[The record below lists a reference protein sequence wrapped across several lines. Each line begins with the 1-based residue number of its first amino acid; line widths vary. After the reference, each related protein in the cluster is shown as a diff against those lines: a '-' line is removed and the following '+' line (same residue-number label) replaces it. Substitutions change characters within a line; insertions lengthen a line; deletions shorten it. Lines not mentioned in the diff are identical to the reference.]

1 MTAGTPT
8 RVTRGDQIPATP
20 PSKAKIVGIPTMEV
34 NTIQNTYYNIK
45 PITIRLSWHVP
56 FSVYLKF
63 IFIKLVFYY
72 HKCTILKSDS
82 KSLLLE

>member
-34 NTIQNTYYNIK
+34 NTMQNTYYNIK
-45 PITIRLSWHVP
+45 PSPVICI
-56 FSVYLKF
+56 YLKF
-63 IFIKLVFYY
+63 IFIRIFSIIMNV
-72 HKCTILKSDS
+72 LKSD
-82 KSLLLE
+82 

>member
-34 NTIQNTYYNIK
+34 NTVQNTFYNIK
-45 PITIRLSWHVP
+45 PNSIIMMLLQHL
-56 FSVYLKF
+56 LKIHF
-63 IFIKLVFYY
+63 HKNIFYY
-72 HKCTILKSDS
+72 CECTEI
-82 KSLLLE
+82 

>member
-34 NTIQNTYYNIK
+34 NIMQNTYHNIQRRPVIKRLLKISFHKNIFYN
-45 PITIRLSWHVP
+45 
-56 FSVYLKF
+56 
-63 IFIKLVFYY
+63 YY
-72 HKCTILKSDS
+72 KCTILKSD
-82 KSLLLE
+82 

>member
-34 NTIQNTYYNIK
+34 NTMQNTYYNIK
-45 PITIRLSWHVP
+45 PSH
-56 FSVYLKF
+56 SV
-63 IFIKLVFYY
+63 IMM
-72 HKCTILKSDS
+72 
-82 KSLLLE
+82 LLLHLLKIHFHKNIFNYYECTEI

>member
-1 MTAGTPT
+1 MLKHMTAGTPT

-45 PITIRLSWHVP
+45 PSPLISRLGYHGM
-56 FSVYLKF
+56 FHSVF
-63 IFIKLVFYY
+63 
-72 HKCTILKSDS
+72 T
-82 KSLLLE
+82 

>member
-34 NTIQNTYYNIK
+34 NTMQNTCHNIK
-45 PITIRLSWHVP
+45 RRPLFINFDFAILNDLQLGYHHAP
-56 FSVYLKF
+56 SVF
-63 IFIKLVFYY
+63 
-72 HKCTILKSDS
+72 T
-82 KSLLLE
+82 

>member
-34 NTIQNTYYNIK
+34 NIMQNTYHNIQRRQAF
-45 PITIRLSWHVP
+45 T
-56 FSVYLKF
+56 
-63 IFIKLVFYY
+63 
-72 HKCTILKSDS
+72 
-82 KSLLLE
+82 

>member
-34 NTIQNTYYNIK
+34 NTMQNTYHNIK
-45 PITIRLSWHVP
+45 PRPLILNFDFAIIRLS
-56 FSVYLKF
+56 
-63 IFIKLVFYY
+63 
-72 HKCTILKSDS
+72 
-82 KSLLLE
+82 

>member
-1 MTAGTPT
+1 MLKHMTAGTPT

-45 PITIRLSWHVP
+45 PIDDHDIKIRFFDISPRL
-56 FSVYLKF
+56 
-63 IFIKLVFYY
+63 
-72 HKCTILKSDS
+72 
-82 KSLLLE
+82 

>member
-34 NTIQNTYYNIK
+34 NTMQNTYYNIK
-45 PITIRLSWHVP
+45 PCPV
-56 FSVYLKF
+56 
-63 IFIKLVFYY
+63 IFKIHFHRNIFYY
-72 HKCTILKSDS
+72 YELYRCTEI
-82 KSLLLE
+82 

>member
-34 NTIQNTYYNIK
+34 NNIQNTYYNIK
-45 PITIRLSWHVP
+45 PSPLNL
-56 FSVYLKF
+56 Y
-63 IFIKLVFYY
+63 
-72 HKCTILKSDS
+72 D
-82 KSLLLE
+82 

>member
-34 NTIQNTYYNIK
+34 NTMQNTYYNIK
-45 PITIRLSWHVP
+45 PSPVI
-56 FSVYLKF
+56 LKTHF
-63 IFIKLVFYY
+63 HKNIFYY
-72 HKCTILKSDS
+72 YECTKI
-82 KSLLLE
+82 

>member
-34 NTIQNTYYNIK
+34 NTMQNTYYNMK
-45 PITIRLSWHVP
+45 PITIRLSSCS
-56 FSVYLKF
+56 FSIYLKF
-63 IFIKLVFYY
+63 IFISRIFYY

-82 KSLLLE
+82 KSLPLE

>member
-45 PITIRLSWHVP
+45 PITIRFMLIQYLLKIHFHKTSFLLS
-56 FSVYLKF
+56 
-63 IFIKLVFYY
+63 
-72 HKCTILKSDS
+72 
-82 KSLLLE
+82 